1 MGRRGV
7 SYHVRGTHSTKTFEL
22 LGTPCAVLASNRS
35 WTSFAP
41 LDDPPPGEA
50 LARAL
55 AEPVL
60 EIWSDDDAGTTLAF
74 FAPDG
79 WSAELSIPLDV
90 EPEPPGTADRALLA
104 RLAKVKILPR
114 ARGTKLAARLARGRR
129 GAWLASNGVEKLL
142 GVPFEDP
149 LPVPLSEPLLRRLG
163 ISAPIVRPAG
173 RTARP
178 KAKAK
183 AKAKA
188 TTKASAN
195 AKPKRTVPSAARANV
210 DARVLALHV
219 HYWTEL
225 FQMNGWK
232 LYNRYK
238 KHLPAERRREV
249 DELCNHVVMGSDA
262 DDIQR
267 AVEQILATIWTA
279 DDWDAAIRDP
289 ALVAA
294 EPLDA
299 RQLADWQRRLAT

>member
-1 MGRRGV
+1 MGRRGA
-7 SYHVRGTHSTKTFEL
+7 SYHVRGTHSTKAFEL
-22 LGTPCAVLASNRS
+22 LGTPCVVLASNRS

-41 LDDPPPGEA
+41 FGDPPPGEA

-55 AEPVL
+55 AAPVL
-60 EIWSDDDAGTTLAF
+60 EIWSDDDAGATLAF

-104 RLAKVKILPR
+104 RLAKTGIVPR
-114 ARGTKLAARLARGRR
+114 ARGTKLAAQLARGRR
-129 GAWLASNGVEKLL
+129 GAWLAGNGVEKLL

-163 ISAPIVRPAG
+163 ISATIVRPAG

-178 KAKAK
+178 RATAKATAKAK
-183 AKAKA
+183 A
-188 TTKASAN
+188 
-195 AKPKRTVPSAARANV
+195 KRTVPSAPRAKV
-210 DARVLALHV
+210 DAQVLALHV
-219 HYWTEL
+219 HYWAEL

-249 DELCNHVVMGSDA
+249 DELCNHVAMGSDGEV
-262 DDIQR
+262 IQR

-289 ALVAA
+289 ELVAA

-299 RQLADWQRRLAT
+299 RQRADWQRRLAT

>member
-1 MGRRGV
+1 MGRRGA
-7 SYHVRGTHSTKTFEL
+7 SYHVRGNLSTKAFAH
-22 LGTPCAVLASNRS
+22 LGTPCVVLASNRS

-41 LDDPPPGEA
+41 LGDPPTGKA

-55 AEPVL
+55 AAPVL

-79 WSAELSIPLDV
+79 WSAELPIPLGI

-104 RLAKVKILPR
+104 RLAKAGVVTR
-114 ARGTKLAARLARGRR
+114 ARGTKLAAQLARGSRD
-129 GAWLASNGVEKLL
+129 AWLEGNGVEKLL
-142 GVPFEDP
+142 GVPYVDP
-149 LPVPLSEPLLRRLG
+149 LPVPLSESRLRRLG
-163 ISAPIVRPAG
+163 ISAKIVHPVRRRA

-183 AKAKA
+183 A
-188 TTKASAN
+188 TT
-195 AKPKRTVPSAARANV
+195 ARATV
-210 DARVLALHV
+210 DAKVLALHV

-249 DELCNHVVMGSDA
+249 DQLCNHVAVGSDGA
-262 DDIQR
+262 EIQR
-267 AVEQILATIWTA
+267 AVEQILASIWTA
-279 DDWDAAIRDP
+279 DDWDAAIREP
-289 ALVAA
+289 ALVAD

-299 RQLADWQRRLAT
+299 RQRADWQRRLTSS